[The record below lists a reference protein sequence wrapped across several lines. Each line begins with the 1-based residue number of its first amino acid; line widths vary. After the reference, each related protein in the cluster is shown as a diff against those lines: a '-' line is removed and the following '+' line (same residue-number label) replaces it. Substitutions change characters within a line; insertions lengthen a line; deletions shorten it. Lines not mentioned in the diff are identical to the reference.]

1 MNVLNH
7 KEILIL
13 EYFYNNQNK
22 YLTSKKVA
30 KNLGVTEKTARK
42 YINQLIQAIDDD
54 LACITSTPGHGFKI
68 VIRDEEKFRIYFQS
82 NKKEQLEKSNIRHI
96 EDSKDRQYFILRK
109 IFFDNKEIFFDNVML
124 DLAVSQSTL
133 LNDIQSINKKLKH
146 YDLSLRTSKI
156 NGLSVEGNERDK
168 RHFIMNYFFVERLQN
183 NLKSL
188 GEISKLL
195 TAISPE
201 EILLIVLDE
210 CRNAGLKLNDTV
222 MLNIVTHISL
232 ALKRVEEGYQIKFN
246 QYFNKGNY
254 TQEIFTAEKIVNRL
268 RKSSDIHLPDE
279 EIYNIALHLKNKS
292 SKSSFTIVDEETKC
306 LREAITKVLEEI
318 EWDSGVLLSKDPIL
332 LNGLIDH
339 FSPFIDRMRN
349 NNKLSNPLLKEILS
363 NYKYEFELTKKYFS
377 KMEQLKNF
385 GVTDDEWAYISLH
398 IIAALERKIKSEKK
412 NTLVICATGLGSSQM
427 LKVRLENELGS
438 KLNIVKVISY
448 YEITDE
454 VLQDIDLI
462 VSSIDLSNVVF
473 NIPVVNVS
481 VLLNE
486 EDIKLINQFL
496 GTRVA
501 SIQKPKTDY
510 KIKENQVT
518 QLINK
523 YFHPDLFLLS
533 NTIVTKNEALNL
545 LADKSIQLDT
555 SIIKHFLM
563 NQLKLREN
571 FSSVVFS
578 KHIAVPHPIEGV
590 GNIPRV
596 GILITP
602 RGIAWD
608 EASKDIKLTILMIPD
623 RFGNNQIDEVSKAL
637 LPIIEKDE
645 YLDEIVKVNNYEEFI
660 NKLTKLLTR

>member
-133 LNDIQSINKKLKH
+133 LNDIQSINKKLKQ

-210 CRNAGLKLNDTV
+210 CRNVGLKLNDTV

-246 QYFNKGNY
+246 QYFNKEDY
-254 TQEIFTAEKIVNRL
+254 TQEVFTAEKIVNRL

-279 EIYNIALHLKNKS
+279 EVYNIALHLKNKS

-349 NNKLSNPLLKEILS
+349 NNKLSNPLLKEILF

-385 GVTDDEWAYISLH
+385 GVTNDEWAYISLH